1 MRCSQPRRGRNSPG
15 LLARTSVL
23 DPGALSPDGGLN
35 LHLGPLPLVVGLTL
49 MALALRSRGLGFL
62 AATAVGGLVIR
73 QVLDFEVTG
82 VDTRLLGIPYT
93 LAVLGAVAALGALI
107 RRARPVAARAVGGV
121 ALAALIAV
129 PTAAPRLVSG
139 VDIAAQGVYLGYPVV
154 QDPEVNYAN
163 QTSFAASLR
172 DEWRAL
178 NWMRHEMPTDAR
190 VLAENSPLFQRR
202 PVAPHRKPAVAWH
215 SSTRYDALAPGR
227 AEVPNPSSTW
237 RNWRSPTSM

>member
-1 MRCSQPRRGRNSPG
+1 
-15 LLARTSVL
+15 
-23 DPGALSPDGGLN
+23 
-35 LHLGPLPLVVGLTL
+35 

-62 AATAVGGLVIR
+62 AATAVGGLVVR

-93 LAVLGAVAALGALI
+93 LAALGAIAALGTLV

-121 ALAALIAV
+121 ALVALIAV

-139 VDIAAQGVYLGYPVV
+139 ADIAAQGVYLGYPVV

-178 NWMRHEMPTDAR
+178 DWMRHELPTDAR
-190 VLAENSPLFQRR
+190 VLAENAPPCFNGDRSRLTAIRPSPGALQ
-202 PVAPHRKPAVAWH
+202 PAA
-215 SSTRYDALAPGR
+215 DALAPGR
-227 AEVPNPSSTW
+227 AEVPDPSRPGGIGGHPPLSDASASQQTGRSGAGSAGRPQAISTPDQPSQ
-237 RNWRSPTSM
+237 RQR